1 MAVFV
6 VVFVAVFVVV
16 FVVVFVA
23 VAVFV
28 AGSGRH
34 SLGRHSHCLPPQLRS
49 HLCHL

>member
-1 MAVFV
+1 M

-34 SLGRHSHCLPPQLRS
+34 SLGRHSHCLPPQLR
-49 HLCHL
+49 HL

>member
-34 SLGRHSHCLPPQLRS
+34 SLGRHSHCLPPQLR
-49 HLCHL
+49 HL